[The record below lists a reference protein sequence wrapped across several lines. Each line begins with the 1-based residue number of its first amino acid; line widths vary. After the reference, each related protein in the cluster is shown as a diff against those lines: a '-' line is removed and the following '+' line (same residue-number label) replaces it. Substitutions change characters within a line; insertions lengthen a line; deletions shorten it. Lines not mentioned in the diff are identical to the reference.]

1 MPAAQQ
7 QADQQSRPGPPA
19 PAVGGAGMVTGDYLD
34 GYGMAMVLYIL
45 IIFYNYIV
53 FLGFM
58 VYL

>member
-34 GYGMAMVLYIL
+34 GYGMAMVYT
-45 IIFYNYIV
+45 FW
-53 FLGFM
+53 
-58 VYL
+58 